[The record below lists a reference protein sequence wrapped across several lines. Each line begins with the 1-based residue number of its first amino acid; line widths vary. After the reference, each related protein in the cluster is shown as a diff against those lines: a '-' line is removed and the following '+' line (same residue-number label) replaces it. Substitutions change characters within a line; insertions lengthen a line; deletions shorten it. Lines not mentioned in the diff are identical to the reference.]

1 MAVIDWTKTGVQG
14 EVTYA
19 TFGCNVFQ
27 ESNFPTPDRVVPDVQ
42 VERKV
47 DVSIDLTAPDG
58 KKIRCWGFGNPL
70 AATPALQRATYPSAM
85 MRFRQGQVVHS
96 TIDPAKNAH
105 TLHHHGIEP
114 TTVNDGVGHVS
125 FEVNA
130 RYTYQFQPHR
140 AGTFFY
146 HCHRNTP
153 LHFEMGMFGMLI
165 VDPPE
170 GPGTLFSG
178 GPKYDVERIWCLD
191 DMDPRWHA
199 MDNHDAGLCG
209 EDVGLN
215 RFDPKYFLVNGV
227 FNNRSLT
234 DPNVVINAKLGQ
246 TIAIRLA
253 NASYSVLETTLALPA
268 VCHSMDGCAL
278 GTEPW
283 NAPLSLPANRPF
295 IMSTAQRRDLIIK
308 PTARGTFPVRFRFLH
323 WINGQVQDS
332 GRGVLDTRIVVS

>member
-1 MAVIDWTKTGVQG
+1 MAVFDWTKTGVQG
-14 EVTYA
+14 EVTYS

-27 ESNFPTPDRVVPDVQ
+27 EANFPTPDRVTPDVM

-47 DVSIDLTAPDG
+47 DGNIGILAPDG
-58 KKIRCWGFGNPL
+58 KTIRCWGFGDPL
-70 AATPALQRATYPSAM
+70 AATPALQQATYPSPM
-85 MRFRQGQVVHS
+85 MRFRVGQVVHS
-96 TIDPAKNAH
+96 TLDPAKNAH

-130 RYTYQFQPHR
+130 RYTYQFKAHR

-178 GPKYDVERIWCLD
+178 GPKYDVEKIWCID
-191 DMDPRWHA
+191 DMDPRWHLI
-199 MDNHDAGLCG
+199 DQHDAGMCG

-215 RFDPKYFLVNGV
+215 RFDPKYFLLSGV
-227 FNNRSLT
+227 FNNRTLT
-234 DPNVVINAKLGQ
+234 DPRAVINAKLGQ
-246 TIAIRLA
+246 TILIRLV
-253 NASYSVLETTLALPA
+253 NASYSVLETTIGLPG
-268 VCHSMDGCAL
+268 VCHAMDGCSL
-278 GTEPW
+278 GTDPW
-283 NAPLSLPANRPF
+283 ASALPLPANRPF
-295 IMSTAQRRDLIIK
+295 ILSTAQRRDIIIK
-308 PTARGTFPVRFRFLH
+308 PTARGTFPVRFRFLN
-323 WINGQVQDS
+323 WITGQVQDA
-332 GRGVLDTRIVVS
+332 GRGILDTRIIVS

>member
-1 MAVIDWTKTGVQG
+1 MVAYDWTKTGVAG
-14 EVTYA
+14 EVTYS

-27 ESNFPTPDRVVPDVQ
+27 ESNFPTPDRVTPDVKI
-42 VERKV
+42 ERKV
-47 DVSIDLTAPDG
+47 DGNISLATPDG
-58 KKIRCWGFGNPL
+58 KTIRCWGFGDPL
-70 AATPALQRATYPSAM
+70 AATPALQAATYPSPM
-85 MRFRQGQVVHS
+85 MRFRVGQVVHS
-96 TIDPAKNAH
+96 TLDPAKNAH

-130 RYTYQFQPHR
+130 RYTYQFKTHR

-178 GPKYDVERIWCLD
+178 GPKYDVEKIWAVD

-199 MDNHDAGLCG
+199 IESHNAGMCG

-227 FNNRSLT
+227 FNNKTLT
-234 DPNVVINAKLGQ
+234 DPKVVINAKLGQ
-246 TIAIRLA
+246 TILVRMV
-253 NASYSVLETTLALPA
+253 NASYSVLETVIGLPA
-268 VCHSMDGCAL
+268 VCHSMDGCEL
-278 GTEPW
+278 GKEPW
-283 NAPLSLPANRPF
+283 NSALPLPANRPF

-308 PTARGTFPVRFRFLH
+308 PTVTGTFPVQLRFKH
-323 WINGQVQDS
+323 WVNGQIQDS
-332 GRGVLDTRIVVS
+332 GRGIINTRIVVS